1 MKKINPS
8 PLHVASINAC
18 PTNYLLR
25 LFGITILSMFI
36 LVSQTT
42 AQTISTAAGSVT
54 WTVNGTTNI
63 TEVTLVE
70 NGNAHGDGLDGGMG
84 VSVTGTNITY
94 TNSYHLSSQYG
105 AAIQHVSITNTGGT
119 ASTFTLVSS
128 SNLGSD
134 ANTRYHYTSSSGSR
148 YTISSDNASA
158 TSNGSDP
165 VISILYGNAAL
176 NAYTTSMPFTN
187 LSDAASFT
195 VSNVPIAA
203 GATRRFLIVLGVGN
217 IDNALSNRPDQ
228 ALVAIQKLATGA
240 WPADFSSFLTAGQ
253 KAEVMNWSAITT
265 LPVTWQSFTVQP
277 ANEKALLKW
286 STASEQNTKSFI
298 IQHSEN
304 GVNWTSIGEQPAMGN
319 SNSTVHYSYLHGNP
333 LKAINYY
340 RILQTDLDG
349 KSSYSKILIL
359 SFTNST
365 SITKAFPNPVTN
377 GQLIVQIPATSGV
390 RIYNQ
395 LGVMVFS
402 QKLTAGTHLLNIQH
416 LAKGRYTLQAADET
430 IGLLIQ

>member
-1 MKKINPS
+1 MKKTNPS
-8 PLHVASINAC
+8 SWHAVTTALCRS
-18 PTNYLLR
+18 NYSFRFL
-25 LFGITILSMFI
+25 GITVLSMFI
-36 LVSQTT
+36 LVSSTI

-54 WTVNGTTNI
+54 WTLNGTTNI

-70 NGNAHGDGLDGGMG
+70 NGNAHGDGLDGGMA
-84 VSVTGTNITY
+84 VSVTGTNITFS
-94 TNSYHLSSQYG
+94 NSYHLSSQYG

-119 ASTFTLVSS
+119 ASTFTLSS
-128 SNLGSD
+128 TGNLGSD
-134 ANTRYHYTSSSGSR
+134 GNTRYHYTSSSGSR
-148 YTISSDNASA
+148 YTISSDNVSA
-158 TSNGSDP
+158 TTNGSDP

-187 LSDAASFT
+187 LNDATSFT
-195 VSNVPIAA
+195 ISNVPIPA
-203 GATRRFLIVLGVGN
+203 GATRRFLFVLGVGN

-253 KAEVMNWSAITT
+253 KTEVMNWSAITT

-277 ANEKALLKW
+277 SNEKALLKW

-298 IQHSEN
+298 VQHSEN
-304 GVNWTSIGEQPAMGN
+304 GVNWTSINEQPAMGN
-319 SNSTVHYSYLHGNP
+319 SNSTVQYTYLHSTP
-333 LKAINYY
+333 SKAINYY

-359 SFTNST
+359 SFATGT
-365 SITKAFPNPVTN
+365 AVTKAFPNPVTN
-377 GQLIVQIPATSGV
+377 GQLIVQLPTTSAV
-390 RIYNQ
+390 RMYNQ

-416 LAKGRYTLQAADET
+416 LARGHYKVQMADEVT
-430 IGLLIQ
+430 SIVIQ